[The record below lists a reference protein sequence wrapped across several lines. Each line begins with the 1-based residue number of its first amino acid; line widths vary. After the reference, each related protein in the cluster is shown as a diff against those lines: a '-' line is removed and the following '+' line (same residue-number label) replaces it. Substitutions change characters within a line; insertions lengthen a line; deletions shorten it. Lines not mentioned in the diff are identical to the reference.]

1 MMTLYL
7 DTICRDNIE
16 KELWQF
22 LIRLKKDFTG
32 KMFYE
37 IETKKM
43 EEVWGDDPVKD
54 WNHVQVDWEM
64 ALEHEGMNAFH
75 DT

>member
-1 MMTLYL
+1 
-7 DTICRDNIE
+7 
-16 KELWQF
+16 
-22 LIRLKKDFTG
+22 
-32 KMFYE
+32 MFYE

>member
-1 MMTLYL
+1 MTLYL

-16 KELWQF
+16 KELWQS

-32 KMFYE
+32 KMFCE
-37 IETKKM
+37 IETKQI
-43 EEVWGDDPVKD
+43 EEAWGDDPVKD

-64 ALEHEGMNAFH
+64 PIEYEGMNAFH